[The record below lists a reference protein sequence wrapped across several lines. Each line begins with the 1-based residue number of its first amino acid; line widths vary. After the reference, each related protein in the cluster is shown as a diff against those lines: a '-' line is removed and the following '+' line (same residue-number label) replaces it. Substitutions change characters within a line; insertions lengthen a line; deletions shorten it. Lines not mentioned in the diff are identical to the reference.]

1 MLEPGIFLYLA
12 GELTPLWLATERVLE
27 EQNIA
32 PPFWAFAWPG
42 AEALARHVT
51 RNPELVAGKT
61 VLDFA
66 AGCGLAAIACAKA
79 GAASVA
85 AAEID
90 ELACAAIS
98 MNAAEN
104 GVFVEVL
111 AEDVT
116 AQACRWDV
124 VLAGDVFYE
133 APMTRKILPWLRDC
147 ARTAAVIVGD
157 PARAYTPKEGVEE
170 IAAYEVPT
178 LLELEDTQARVVR
191 VLKVLQD

>member
-1 MLEPGIFLYLA
+1 MYLA
-12 GELTPLWLATERVLE
+12 GELTPLWLATEGFLE

-51 RNPELVAGKT
+51 LHPELVAGKR

-66 AGCGLAAIACAKA
+66 AGCGLAAIACARA

-85 AAEID
+85 ASEID
-90 ELACAAIS
+90 RLACAAIG
-98 MNAAEN
+98 MNAAAN
-104 GVFVEVL
+104 GVAVEIL

-116 AQACRWDV
+116 ECDCRWDV

-133 APMTRKILPWLRDC
+133 APMTGKIWPWLRDC
-147 ARTAAVIVGD
+147 ARTASVIVGD
-157 PARAYTPKEGVEE
+157 PARAYAPKEGILE
-170 IAAYEVPT
+170 IGRYEVPT
-178 LLELEDTQARVVR
+178 LLELEDTESRVVR
-191 VLKVLQD
+191 VLRVLEA

>member
-1 MLEPGIFLYLA
+1 LYLA
-12 GELTPLWLATERVLE
+12 GALTPLWLATEAFLDE
-27 EQNIA
+27 KNIA

-51 RNPELVAGKT
+51 RNPALVAGKT

-79 GAASVA
+79 GAVA
-85 AAEID
+85 AASEID
-90 ELACAAIS
+90 DLACAAIG
-98 MNAAEN
+98 MNAALN
-104 GVFVEVL
+104 GVAVEIL

-147 ARTAAVIVGD
+147 ARTAVVIVGD
-157 PARAYTPKEGVEE
+157 PARAYTPSDGVEE
-170 IAAYEVPT
+170 LARYEVPT
-178 LLELEDTQARVVR
+178 LLELEDRESRVVR
-191 VLKVLQD
+191 VLQLLRG